1 MLQIR
6 RLIAG
11 VMFLCMVIL
20 GSMTYVQPVTASAT
34 YEGIAAIDDK
44 QNDNLDSEMLDNTEN
59 SSDEESSEDEEVLG
73 VQRSDSDKFILGLE
87 VAISL
92 TFAIGLIAAGRGVV
106 SVETEERKKDGDE
119 KKD

>member
-1 MLQIR
+1 MLHIR

-11 VMFLCMVIL
+11 GVFLCMVIL
-20 GSMTYVQPVTASAT
+20 GSMIYVQPVNASAI
-34 YEGIAAIDDK
+34 YEGIAAIDDRP
-44 QNDNLDSEMLDNTEN
+44 DDYLDSEMIDDTEN
-59 SSDEESSEDEEVLG
+59 SSDEESSEEEEVLG

-106 SVETEERKKDGDE
+106 SVETEERKKDSEE